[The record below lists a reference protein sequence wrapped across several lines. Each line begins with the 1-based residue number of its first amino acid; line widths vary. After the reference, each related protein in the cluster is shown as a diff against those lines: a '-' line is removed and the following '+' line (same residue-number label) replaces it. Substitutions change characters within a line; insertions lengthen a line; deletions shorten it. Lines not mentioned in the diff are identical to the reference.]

1 MQISEERVDLRAGA
15 VRAAR
20 GKSGV
25 ACTCVL
31 GHAWSARGS
40 KPGKSDS
47 GSGGLCWGKKNKDR
61 RFRNFVSGYCDVVWV
76 DVKVDAVADW

>member
-1 MQISEERVDLRAGA
+1 MQISEERVDLRASA

-31 GHAWSARGS
+31 GHAWSARHG
-40 KPGKSDS
+40 GTLEIHCCHVVLS
-47 GSGGLCWGKKNKDR
+47 GREQYEL
-61 RFRNFVSGYCDVVWV
+61 
-76 DVKVDAVADW
+76 